1 LRKYFLR
8 QPRRRQ
14 PATRI
19 PAPRRFPAGTPPSR
33 RGLRISDV
41 VNLKSIFCV
50 GVSGPQWCGRR
61 SIRMVRAPSFF
72 LTRPPPRAAGCF
84 FLERTPLGH
93 GQQPWSDPFASSAGG
108 PGPVPPAA
116 ETDANIDPAAAWA
129 GPPSPA
135 HAFNA
140 PTPEL
145 VTPSHFWPVF
155 WRSEAAP
162 NSGQTN
168 PSPIASTGGRS
179 GQSGT
184 LMGATGGTQTHSR
197 RTRSK
202 LRQLRYARQGLV
214 RVPESNTKYGGKRRK
229 NRGRLVPAVAAK
241 YQ

>member
-1 LRKYFLR
+1 VVRSVRKL
-8 QPRRRQ
+8 
-14 PATRI
+14 
-19 PAPRRFPAGTPPSR
+19 SR
-33 RGLRISDV
+33 
-41 VNLKSIFCV
+41 
-50 GVSGPQWCGRR
+50 W
-61 SIRMVRAPSFF
+61 
-72 LTRPPPRAAGCF
+72 TRPC
-84 FLERTPLGH
+84 
-93 GQQPWSDPFASSAGG
+93 SSRGR
-108 PGPVPPAA
+108 
-116 ETDANIDPAAAWA
+116 TDANIDPAAAWA

-140 PTPEL
+140 QHPNSSPEPFL
-145 VTPSHFWPVF
+145 ARF

-229 NRGRLVPAVAAK
+229 TGVASCPLCRQVSVSPQGFPSEKNCFERANFSFVPLFTGQLFILPEGLLWRDSGEVTRSGLPCPAGDGLGRSEPAS
-241 YQ
+241 